1 MVCVFRS
8 TATDPTARGREFGE
22 HFAQKIGRGIEI
34 YRSVFQRV
42 AGQPVD
48 LRAFGTEALAQTAAF
63 APELHLEMLG
73 MAQGA
78 NVDAEL
84 IGALNARTEILAALD
99 ATLRGECSTIV
110 GVDASGGAPLAVQ
123 TWDWYSEFA
132 DQWLVWEIPQADG
145 GLTTTV
151 TEFGI
156 LGKIGVNS
164 RGLGLHFNILHH
176 ERDGGA
182 MGVPVHVL
190 ARAVLDGTG
199 DLNRALKLIQSTRVS
214 ASSSLTL
221 IATVDRDSA
230 VVSAEVYPGGPGL
243 VFPSPAGLLVHTN
256 HFLSQPAAM
265 GDTEPRSFP
274 DTLVRHDLL
283 TRRLTQEK
291 ALDLPRVLSAMNSH
305 LGTTGAV
312 CCHPDVSLPAS
323 GQYATLATVI
333 LDVRTGKLE
342 ALAGG
347 PCGQTR
353 ARSAA
358 REVRN
363 PIEVPVW
370 SS

>member
-1 MVCVFRS
+1 M
-8 TATDPTARGREFGE
+8 
-22 HFAQKIGRGIEI
+22 
-34 YRSVFQRV
+34 
-42 AGQPVD
+42 
-48 LRAFGTEALAQTAAF
+48 
-63 APELHLEMLG
+63 
-73 MAQGA
+73 
-78 NVDAEL
+78 
-84 IGALNARTEILAALD
+84 
-99 ATLRGECSTIV
+99 
-110 GVDASGGAPLAVQ
+110 
-123 TWDWYSEFA
+123 
-132 DQWLVWEIPQADG
+132 
-145 GLTTTV
+145 TTTV

-176 ERDGGA
+176 ERDGGV

-199 DLNRALKLIQSTRVS
+199 DLNQALKIIQSARVS

-221 IATVDRDSA
+221 IATVNQESA
-230 VVSAEVYPGGPGL
+230 AVSAEVYPGGPGL

-256 HFLSQPAAM
+256 HFLSHPAAQ
-265 GDTEPRSFP
+265 GDTESRSFP

-283 TRRLTQEK
+283 TRRLAMEK
-291 ALDLPRVLSAMNSH
+291 KLDLPRVLAAMNSH

-312 CCHPDVSLPAS
+312 CCHPDVRLPAS

-333 LDVRTGKLE
+333 LDVRAGKLE

-347 PCGQTR
+347 PCGRTR

-358 REVRN
+358 RDVRN
-363 PIEVPVW
+363 PIEDPAW

>member
-8 TATDPTARGREFGE
+8 TTSDPAARGREFGE
-22 HFAQKIGRGIEI
+22 HFAQKIDRGIEI

-42 AGQPVD
+42 AGRPVD
-48 LRAFGTEALAQTAAF
+48 MRGFGGEALAQTAAF
-63 APELHLEMLG
+63 APALHREMLG
-73 MAQGA
+73 MARGA

-84 IGALNARTEILAALD
+84 IGALNARTEILAALG

-110 GVDASGGAPLAVQ
+110 GIDPLVGAPLAVQ

-132 DQWLVWEIPQADG
+132 DQWLVWEMPQADG
-145 GLTTTV
+145 GMTTTV

-156 LGKIGVNS
+156 LGKIGVNG

-199 DLNRALKLIQSTRVS
+199 DLNQALKLIQSARVS

-221 IATVDRDSA
+221 IVAVDQESA
-230 VVSAEVYPGGPGL
+230 AVSAEVYPGGPGL

-256 HFLSQPAAM
+256 HFLSQPAAQS
-265 GDTEPRSFP
+265 DTETRSFP
-274 DTLVRHDLL
+274 DTLVRRDLL
-283 TRRLTQEK
+283 IRRLAKEEK
-291 ALDLPRVLSAMNSH
+291 LDASRVLAAMNSH

-312 CCHPDVSLPAS
+312 CCHPDMSLPAS

-333 LDVRTGKLE
+333 LDVRAGKLE

-347 PCGQTR
+347 PCGHTR
-353 ARSAA
+353 VRSAT

-363 PIEVPVW
+363 PMEDSVW